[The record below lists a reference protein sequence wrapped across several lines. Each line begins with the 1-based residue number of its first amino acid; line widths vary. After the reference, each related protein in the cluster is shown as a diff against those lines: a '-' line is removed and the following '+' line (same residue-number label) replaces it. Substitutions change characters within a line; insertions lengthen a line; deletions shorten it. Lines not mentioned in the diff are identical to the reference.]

1 MPETLNAYRLRI
13 NVYIIKKVFHFK
25 KKMMDL
31 QVFTHRSST
40 LTKSL
45 KRLEDNS
52 LMLLL
57 CNHLLEKEE
66 NVWNILPL

>member
-1 MPETLNAYRLRI
+1 M
-13 NVYIIKKVFHFK
+13 VY
-25 KKMMDL
+25 L
-31 QVFTHRSST
+31 LVFTHRSSK

-52 LMLLL
+52 LILLL

-66 NVWNILPL
+66 NVGNILTF